1 MFSVPQF
8 NGDVTVALECGWSL
22 RLERCLTVD
31 NENTFPTSQQ
41 VRAAMREAFRGA
53 CDAYTTTQP
62 AGAVPGVIGF
72 AGEGYQEGDQGAFA
86 GGTGTGRTYVIT
98 SVSRTGKIQAFDV
111 VDWGTGYTDA
121 EDETLT
127 FETPTGSTRGAY
139 VTGVKQPAA
148 ASSGDD
154 EAAGL
159 DLIMIILIAIGGC
172 IAILLIVG
180 LMMIRGSSKDPYYYG
195 DESDRPGAVV
205 AFENPQYADGGFN
218 QGGDEPGDGLYEPGD
233 GLYDE
238 PDMAQDAGYMDT
250 NEQGDDGDE
259 GDGGFDGSDA
269 EDSDDSE

>member
-41 VRAAMREAFRGA
+41 VRAAMREAFKGA
-53 CDAYTTTQP
+53 CNAYTTTQP
-62 AGAVPGVIGF
+62 AGAVPGVIGS

-98 SVSRTGKIQAFDV
+98 SVSRTGEIQAFDV

-218 QGGDEPGDGLYEPGD
+218 QGGDEPGDGLY
-233 GLYDE
+233 DE
-238 PDMAQDAGYMDT
+238 PDMAQDAGYLDT